1 MKTYK
6 EGDTV
11 KHKVFGLGEVQIIDG
26 FGDNPK
32 LTILFDNIEE
42 RKVIKASYV
51 KLIKEKR
58 L

>member
-1 MKTYK
+1 MAKFQK
-6 EGDTV
+6 GDTV

-32 LTILFDNIEE
+32 LTILFDDIDE
-42 RKVIKASYV
+42 RKVIKATYV
-51 KLIKEKR
+51 KLLKEKR

>member
-1 MKTYK
+1 MAKFQK
-6 EGDTV
+6 GDTV

-32 LTILFDNIEE
+32 LTILFDDIDE
-42 RKVIKASYV
+42 RKVIKANYV
-51 KLIKEKR
+51 KLLKEKR

>member
-1 MKTYK
+1 MVKFQK
-6 EGDTV
+6 GDTV

-32 LTILFDNIEE
+32 LTILFDDIDE
-42 RKVIKASYV
+42 RKIIKASYV
-51 KLIKEKR
+51 KLLKEKR

>member
-1 MKTYK
+1 MAKFQK
-6 EGDTV
+6 GDTV

-32 LTILFDNIEE
+32 LTILFDDIDD
-42 RKVIKASYV
+42 RKVIKANYV
-51 KLIKEKR
+51 KLLKEKR

>member
-1 MKTYK
+1 MAKFQ

-32 LTILFDNIEE
+32 LTILFDDIDD
-42 RKVIKASYV
+42 RKVIKANYV
-51 KLIKEKR
+51 KLLKEKR

>member
-1 MKTYK
+1 MVKFQK
-6 EGDTV
+6 GDSV

-26 FGDNPK
+26 SGDNPK
-32 LTILFDNIEE
+32 LTILFDDIDE

-51 KLIKEKR
+51 KLLKEKR

>member
-1 MKTYK
+1 MAKFQ

-11 KHKVFGLGEVQIIDG
+11 KHKVFGLGEIQIIDG
-26 FGDNPK
+26 SGDSPK
-32 LTILFDNIEE
+32 LTILFDDIDD

-51 KLIKEKR
+51 KLLKEKR